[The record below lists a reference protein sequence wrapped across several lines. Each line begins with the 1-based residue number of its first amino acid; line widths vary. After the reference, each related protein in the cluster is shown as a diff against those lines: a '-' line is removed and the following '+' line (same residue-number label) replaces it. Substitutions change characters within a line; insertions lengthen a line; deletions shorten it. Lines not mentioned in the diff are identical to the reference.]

1 MHDIRRDLTRNV
13 LAVSCVAGLIVLSVW
28 VLRPFLAAGVW
39 AAMIVVATWPPF
51 LALEQRLGGRRSL
64 AIAAMCVGM
73 LLFLVLPLWLT
84 IDTLVTHSHDIAALG
99 QRLLDNGLP
108 PPPGWL
114 VSIPVLG
121 KTLSG
126 WWQQAASSGAPQL
139 VAQITPYASGA
150 GKWALAQVG
159 SLGGLLVQFVLI
171 ITLAAILYATGED
184 AARLMRRFG
193 RRLAGVRGENAVQL
207 ASGAIRG
214 VALGV
219 GVTAMVQAAL
229 GGIGLAV
236 AGVPLAALLT
246 ALMLMLCIAQAGPLI
261 VLLPATAWLFWQG
274 DTGWAVF
281 LALWSLIV
289 GTLDNFLRPILIR
302 RGANL
307 PLLLIFAGVIGGL
320 LGFGLV
326 GIFIGPVVL
335 AVTWTLLQAWIAD
348 ALGADEEDGAAAEPS
363 VQAPGDATAVCPAGQ
378 LTVDTADKAEETS
391 SVVAEPTPVVADK
404 A

>member
-13 LAVSCVAGLIVLSVW
+13 LAITCVAGLIALSLW

-51 LALEQRLGGRRSL
+51 LALEERLGGRRSL

-73 LLFLVLPLWLT
+73 LLLLVLPLWLA
-84 IDTLVTHSHDIAALG
+84 IDTLLMHGEGIAAVG
-99 QRLLDNGLP
+99 QKLLADGLP
-108 PPPGWL
+108 PPPAWL
-114 VSIPVLG
+114 ARIPLLG
-121 KTLSG
+121 GTLSS
-126 WWQQAASSGAPQL
+126 WWQQAAATGAQQFMTQ
-139 VAQITPYASGA
+139 VTPYASDA
-150 GKWALAQVG
+150 GKWALAQAG
-159 SLGGLLVQFVLI
+159 SLGGLLVQFFLI

-184 AARLMRRFG
+184 AARLMQRFG

-236 AGVPLAALLT
+236 AGVPLAALLA
-246 ALMLMLCIAQAGPLI
+246 ALMLMLCIAQIGPLV

-274 DTGWAVF
+274 DTGWAIF
-281 LALWSLIV
+281 LAIWSAIV

-348 ALGADEEDGAAAEPS
+348 ALGADEEGGENLPEPMPDAALVS
-363 VQAPGDATAVCPAGQ
+363 
-378 LTVDTADKAEETS
+378 ETS
-391 SVVAEPTPVVADK
+391 PDAPTAEVAPQAQRAGDQGEALPAKENFSNT
-404 A
+404 